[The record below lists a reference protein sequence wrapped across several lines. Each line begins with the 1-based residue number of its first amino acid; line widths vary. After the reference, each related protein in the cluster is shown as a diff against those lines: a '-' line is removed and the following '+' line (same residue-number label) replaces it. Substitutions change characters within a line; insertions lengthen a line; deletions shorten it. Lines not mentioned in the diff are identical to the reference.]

1 MVSKRLLIPL
11 KWKCMTKILLKILK
25 FLFSREIE
33 VAPGVFWL
41 GGYVYENR
49 NKPQGKPP
57 LKLKKSND

>member
-1 MVSKRLLIPL
+1 
-11 KWKCMTKILLKILK
+11 MTKILLKILK
-25 FLFSREIE
+25 FLFSREREI
-33 VAPGVFWL
+33 APGVFWL